1 MNLSEP
7 NNAEAS
13 ENKLKPKSEEPAS
26 GPAEEQEEVESG
38 ICADAKKTKWDAYAT
53 FGEIL
58 EAKYSQRLLHAPVKT
73 KIGPSG
79 TARAE
84 ELCSCS
90 HVNCQWLST
99 SKAEAHR
106 DNICY
111 HNHMPMDFI
120 RKRMAEEYKKMKTK
134 SPADREASEKEL
146 KQMAQELEEA
156 LKHYDPPPA
165 PKAQPK
171 AKGKAKAKADAKG
184 KAAGGRGRG
193 RGRGAAAADVAAAE
207 APQIG
212 RGRGIK
218 RDAEEEALEEQAGD
232 DGEAEVAN
240 GADSDEEAS
249 VIVKLGS
256 RRIENVEK
264 QYLAHCAD
272 VNIAPTWL
280 PETNLPHALTETYN
294 PPQDILNVAIF
305 LFGFGD

>member
-1 MNLSEP
+1 
-7 NNAEAS
+7 
-13 ENKLKPKSEEPAS
+13 
-26 GPAEEQEEVESG
+26 
-38 ICADAKKTKWDAYAT
+38 
-53 FGEIL
+53 
-58 EAKYSQRLLHAPVKT
+58 
-73 KIGPSG
+73 
-79 TARAE
+79 
-84 ELCSCS
+84 
-90 HVNCQWLST
+90 
-99 SKAEAHR
+99 
-106 DNICY
+106 
-111 HNHMPMDFI
+111 MDFI
-120 RKRMAEEYKKMKTK
+120 RKRMAEEYKKMETK
-134 SPADREASEKEL
+134 SPTDREASEKEL

-184 KAAGGRGRG
+184 NAAGARGRG
-193 RGRGAAAADVAAAE
+193 RGRGAAADVAAATE

-218 RDAEEEALEEQAGD
+218 RDAEEEALEEQQAGD

-240 GADSDEEAS
+240 GVDSDEEAS

-256 RRIENVEK
+256 RRIEKGEK
-264 QYLAHCAD
+264 HYLAHYAD